1 MNKDVFK
8 GLIAIRQSEMPF
20 KALPRDIRLPLDGKE
35 IVTVPGVRRCGKST
49 IMELAVNELL
59 SSGVPKENILWIGFD
74 DERLA
79 RMSSDDLDGILAA
92 YMEMHPE
99 VPLKDVF
106 MFFDELPLVEGWELF
121 VLRVFKNYC
130 RHVFVCGS
138 NAHVLSREMKS
149 ALRGWPHEIEIWPLS
164 FGEFCRFRGVDPGG
178 GLESE
183 RARVRLAF
191 DEFNRYGGF
200 PAPALETD
208 VSTKFRILQGYFDTM
223 ILRDF
228 VEHWMIANPALLRH
242 FLKRVMAGIANP
254 LSVNAVFNEV
264 KSMGFKTA
272 KDTLYDWLDKA
283 CGIYLFIEAPKF
295 SRSVARERQ
304 SLSKYYV
311 VDNGLRSATLLAQAD
326 DDGRQL
332 ENTVFMHLF
341 RSKGPLAKIC
351 HYRERHDCDFVICRE
366 SAVDR
371 LVQVSWSLED
381 DGTRKREVSGILEAS
396 RSLSCDDLTIVTHE
410 EEGEISADGRK
421 IQIVPAWKFCASV

>member
-178 GLESE
+178 G
-183 RARVRLAF
+183 
-191 DEFNRYGGF
+191 
-200 PAPALETD
+200 
-208 VSTKFRILQGYFDTM
+208 
-223 ILRDF
+223 
-228 VEHWMIANPALLRH
+228 
-242 FLKRVMAGIANP
+242 AGIRA
-254 LSVNAVFNEV
+254 
-264 KSMGFKTA
+264 G
-272 KDTLYDWLDKA
+272 
-283 CGIYLFIEAPKF
+283 
-295 SRSVARERQ
+295 ARP
-304 SLSKYYV
+304 V
-311 VDNGLRSATLLAQAD
+311 GV
-326 DDGRQL
+326 
-332 ENTVFMHLF
+332 
-341 RSKGPLAKIC
+341 
-351 HYRERHDCDFVICRE
+351 
-366 SAVDR
+366 
-371 LVQVSWSLED
+371 
-381 DGTRKREVSGILEAS
+381 
-396 RSLSCDDLTIVTHE
+396 
-410 EEGEISADGRK
+410 
-421 IQIVPAWKFCASV
+421 